1 MFRPNITAQLI
12 RKGATRDI
20 FGQPS
25 YGAPAPLRCAVV
37 RLTTDVVPST
47 VRADSSA
54 SRGAAEETTAQ
65 AVILVPATTA
75 IAVGDVLELL
85 GERIEVTGRHP
96 RINTRGTLDHI
107 EIHGKI
113 DESS

>member
-12 RKGATRDI
+12 RKGGARDI

-25 YGAPAPLRCAVV
+25 FGAPAPLRCAVV
-37 RLTTDVVPST
+37 RLSTDMVPST

-65 AVILVPATTA
+65 AVILVPAATA
-75 IAVGDVLELL
+75 IAVGDVIEVM
-85 GERIEVTGRHP
+85 GERVEVTGRHP
-96 RINTRGTLDHI
+96 RINTRGTLDHL
-107 EIHGKI
+107 EIRGKI
-113 DESS
+113 DAGS